1 MFDNPLASGI
11 LSDREITDLCVCPDT
26 KFDENFFW
34 RVWENGDLPWVE
46 EAPISGIVGFLSAR
60 NKAISERIDI
70 FQTPVTDD
78 ERDAFKSMITPFSP
92 ELIRT
97 VVDGAWCCGGIAK
110 DTFVGISSTDTRKII
125 SYGTSSYGYDARLS
139 DDGLK
144 LFTNI
149 HGGEID
155 PKEFDSEQLLETPK
169 IHTKKDGSR
178 YVRIPPN
185 SYLLGRTV
193 ERFNF
198 PPNVTA
204 VFIGKSTYA
213 RAGVFINTTPGEAA
227 WRGHL
232 VVEIGNLTNLPVR
245 VYVDEGILQA
255 LMFQGNRICETSYDD
270 RGGKYQDQEGVV
282 MAKV

>member
-26 KFDENFFW
+26 KFDENKFW
-34 RVWENGDLPWVE
+34 NDWKQNGETFWAEGQLLT
-46 EAPISGIVGFLSAR
+46 GIVGFLTAR
-60 NKAISERIDI
+60 NATIATRTA
-70 FQTPVTDD
+70 FYQTPVTDE
-78 ERDAFKSMITPFSP
+78 ERAAFKPMIEPFHP
-92 ELIRT
+92 TLIREVPDRVYDT
-97 VVDGAWCCGGIAK
+97 GPGGRHEIPLGMMSK
-110 DTFVGISSTDTRKII
+110 VI
-125 SYGTSSYGYDARLS
+125 SYGSSSYGYDARLS
-139 DDGLK
+139 DEGLK
-144 LFTNI
+144 LFTNV

-155 PKEFDSEQLLETPK
+155 PKNFDHKRLLIEPV
-169 IHTKKDGSR
+169 IHRQGRVER
-178 YVRIPPN
+178 YVIIPPN

-198 PPNVTA
+198 PRNVTA

-255 LMFQGNRICETSYDD
+255 LMFQGNRVCETSYDD

>member
-11 LSDREITDLCVCPDT
+11 LSDREITDLCICPDT
-26 KFDENFFW
+26 KFDENKFW
-34 RVWENGDLPWVE
+34 DAWKQNGETFWAEGQPLR
-46 EAPISGIVGFLSAR
+46 GIVGFLSAR
-60 NKAISERIDI
+60 NKTMSVRSPSYQMSISDEERH
-70 FQTPVTDD
+70 
-78 ERDAFKSMITPFSP
+78 AFKPMISPFSP
-92 ELIRT
+92 ELIRK
-97 VVDGAWCCGGIAK
+97 VRDGKSYLGG
-110 DTFVGISSTDTRKII
+110 VPNGGVTRKII

-155 PKEFDSEQLLETPK
+155 PKEFDSERLLVTPK
-169 IHTKKDGSR
+169 IHTKDDGSR
-178 YVRIPPN
+178 YVLIPPN

-198 PPNVTA
+198 PSNVTA

-213 RAGVFINTTPGEAA
+213 RAGTFINTTPGEAA
-227 WRGHL
+227 WRGYL
-232 VVEIGNLTNLPVR
+232 VVEIGNLTNLPMR

-255 LMFQGNRICETSYDD
+255 LMFRGNQICETSYDD

>member
-11 LSDREITDLCVCPDT
+11 LSDREITDLCICPDT
-26 KFDENFFW
+26 KFDENKFW
-34 RVWENGDLPWVE
+34 NDWKQNGETFWVE
-46 EAPISGIVGFLSAR
+46 GQPLTGIVGFLSAR
-60 NKAISERIDI
+60 NKTIAARSTTYRMS
-70 FQTPVTDD
+70 VTDE
-78 ERDAFKSMITPFSP
+78 ERDAFKAMITPFSP
-92 ELIRT
+92 ELIRK
-97 VVDGAWCCGGIAK
+97 VCDWPRGGVAK
-110 DTFVGISSTDTRKII
+110 GELSVISSTDTRKII
-125 SYGTSSYGYDARLS
+125 SFGTSSYGYDARLS